1 LIGGY
6 KENTT
11 DGNRAGYL
19 QFGVR
24 EGTGAKDIVE
34 RMRIASEGN
43 VGIGTTNPDQLLHI
57 YRATDDATLHLQAIS
72 AGDPTV
78 KFTSPNN
85 RKGILNFVDGST
97 VAQFHYNHST
107 TTFEFMAHNAS
118 AVDASI
124 SENVQYFAGDV
135 GIGTNTPDSNILLH
149 LQGETYSRAQIETTG
164 LNSHPIL
171 FFKNDARTYDVR
183 VAGDTDNFAIYDDTA
198 AAYRLTINTVGNV
211 GINTTTP
218 QHKLHV
224 SGDAIISGVLYD
236 STNSSGVAGHV
247 FTSEVGGPQWK
258 MIEDVLSGVGG
269 NGTATYIPQWIDS
282 DTIGDSVIAQSGNA
296 IGIGTA
302 APVAKLEVINSTD
315 SADTG
320 PFVKVSND
328 WSSNPSDGTTYTSA
342 VLGADLTRTFAG
354 YLEFQSQFHQ
364 TAASRYSVIQTRSD
378 FPDTKVAVAL
388 GINPN
393 GGSVG
398 IGTYKIHI
406 R

>member
-1 LIGGY
+1 TVGIF
-6 KENTT
+6 EN
-11 DGNRAGYL
+11 DGNTRVALVAASGSYCDIH
-19 QFGVR
+19 FGD
-24 EGTGAKDIVE
+24 EWDQDIGKLRYYNGDNSMRFITNTDE
-34 RMRIASEGN
+34 QMRIESDGK
-43 VGIGTTNPDQLLHI
+43 VGIGTNNPDQLLHV
-57 YRATDDATLHLQAIS
+57 YKATSDDATLHLEAVS

-135 GIGTNTPDSNILLH
+135 GIGTTAPDSNILLH

-183 VAGDTDNFAIYDDTA
+183 LAGDTDNFAIYDDTA
-198 AAYRLTINTVGNV
+198 AAYRLAINTVGNV

-224 SGDAIISGVLYD
+224 SGDAIISGYLYD
-236 STNSSGVAGHV
+236 STNSTGVDGYV
-247 FTSEVGGPQWK
+247 LTSKEDGPQWK

-269 NGTATYIPQWIDS
+269 N
-282 DTIGDSVIAQSGNA
+282 
-296 IGIGTA
+296 
-302 APVAKLEVINSTD
+302 
-315 SADTG
+315 
-320 PFVKVSND
+320 
-328 WSSNPSDGTTYTSA
+328 
-342 VLGADLTRTFAG
+342 
-354 YLEFQSQFHQ
+354 
-364 TAASRYSVIQTRSD
+364 
-378 FPDTKVAVAL
+378 
-388 GINPN
+388 
-393 GGSVG
+393 
-398 IGTYKIHI
+398 
-406 R
+406 